1 MTSFERGVVGL
12 ADDVNKAMETTMFQ
26 LRYVGEWHS
35 HPRRSSSMPSS
46 TDIIQLFWLENKLR
60 HGDQPGL
67 MLIAADHGAFSLV
80 IKPNEL
86 REPEEAKKRNG
97 TG

>member
-1 MTSFERGVVGL
+1 
-12 ADDVNKAMETTMFQ
+12 
-26 LRYVGEWHS
+26 
-35 HPRRSSSMPSS
+35 MPSS
-46 TDIIQLFWLENKLR
+46 TDIIQLFWLDNKLR